1 MRADQHLLLVGMTGS
16 GKSTVARVLGLRLDR
31 QVVDLDTEIERRAGK
46 SVRRIF
52 ADDGE
57 AYFRELESTALRDA
71 LADDEA
77 HVIAPGGGVVVS
89 EANRALLR
97 GPRARVA
104 WLCADID
111 TLVERVG
118 RSGHRPLL
126 DDDPR
131 GTLQRM
137 LREREQWYREVA
149 DVIVL
154 VDNRSVNEVV
164 EAILR

>member
-1 MRADQHLLLVGMTGS
+1 MRADQHLVIVGMTGS
-16 GKSTVARVLGLRLDR
+16 GKSTVARVLGLRLGR
-31 QVVDLDTEIERRAGK
+31 EVVDLDTEIEHRAGK

-57 AYFRELESTALRDA
+57 ACFRELESTALSDV
-71 LADDEA
+71 LADDQP

-89 EANRALLR
+89 EANRALLC

-111 TLVERVG
+111 TLADRVAHG
-118 RSGHRPLL
+118 SHRPLL

-137 LREREQWYREVA
+137 LRDREPWYREVA
-149 DVIVL
+149 DVVVL
-154 VDNRSVNEVV
+154 VDGRTVNEVV